1 VRAWQVAYDG
11 TIDSTL
17 LEGIGNGLNVIE
29 KISSAK
35 PEFSR
40 AGAVSTSLKTLRN
53 FGRFLLRSE
62 VSGF

>member
-1 VRAWQVAYDG
+1 MTDG

-40 AGAVSTSLKTLRN
+40 AGAVSTSLKKRYATSANSFSVRK
-53 FGRFLLRSE
+53 FP
-62 VSGF
+62 GFRV